1 MTASRELAKEVEE
14 AGWRCERSKGS
25 HMVYVKDGTARPI
38 VIPAGRKDLP
48 KYVVSNVRRQIRSAD

>member
-1 MTASRELAKEVEE
+1 
-14 AGWRCERSKGS
+14 
-25 HMVYVKDGTARPI
+25 MVYVKDGTARPI